1 MIVKYKSNAILNDSS
16 ISTLAKTTSPSVE
29 MKMIRVGASKAN
41 VVKVKI
47 GGKKPSLAQMKSLAK
62 KLSKRSDVEY
72 AEPDYIM
79 KPLMVPDDTSYAS
92 KHWHYQ
98 DTLGGANLEGAWDIT
113 TGSDSDIIAVIDTGI
128 LPHIELLSK
137 TLQGYDFI
145 SDVATANDDDGRDDN
160 ATDLGDWCHE
170 GDDCYESDYDYS
182 DSSWHGT
189 HVAGTIA
196 AQSDNAQ
203 GMTGINWEGKI
214 LPVRV
219 LGKGGGYVSDIADG
233 MLWAAG
239 IHVDGVPDN
248 LYPAK
253 VLNLSL
259 GGGGSC
265 SSLYLDAIERINTV
279 GSVIV
284 VAAGNSG
291 IDALNSNPANCPGV
305 ITVAASSEDGSRA
318 DYSNYG
324 ALIDVTAPGGDSG
337 KGADKN
343 ASIYSTLDGGLT
355 MPNYDNAYASY
366 QGTSMATPHVA
377 GIASLITNLAHD
389 ADYEIVKCVLQ
400 KTVRPFPRG
409 TDNDCR
415 TDICGAG
422 IVDATS
428 ALTLASNPDLL
439 LERYGDEVYDV
450 DKNILYDFDLE
461 EDKIDSSSLWFI
473 NQGRLTSNDI
483 NDSESTSYQIDL
495 SNVALYDISFDWK
508 VSSENG
514 YDFLRF
520 YGGDANFILSG
531 ERTGFF
537 QASAV
542 VTVNEQVALEW
553 DYSKDGSLSDNNDSA
568 WIDNVAITTYK
579 SASSLSFSKNSVKKI
594 VVIRNVGGCEALS
607 VGVPTLSDSV
617 NFTLA
622 NSCSQPLRLSDS
634 CSMVIEYVGSFDTS
648 DVTTLSYETSD
659 SSTPRVEKVF
669 DVKNFSAIAPII
681 NYLLF

>member
-1 MIVKYKSNAILNDSS
+1 MIIKYKSNAILSNSS
-16 ISTLAKTTSPSVE
+16 VSTLAKTTSPGVE
-29 MKMIRVGASKAN
+29 MKTFRTNASRAN

-62 KLSKRSDVEY
+62 ELSRRSDIEY

-79 KPLMVPDDTSYAS
+79 RPLMIPDDTSYDS
-92 KHWHYQ
+92 KHWHYKN
-98 DTLGGANLEGAWDIT
+98 TPGGANLEGAWDIT

-128 LPHIELLSK
+128 LPHIELMSK

-145 SDVATANDDDGRDDN
+145 SDVATANDEDARDDN
-160 ATDLGDWCHE
+160 ASDPGDWCYD
-170 GDDCYESDYDYS
+170 GDDCYATILGESDS
-182 DSSWHGT
+182 TWHGT

-203 GMTGINWEGKI
+203 GVTGINWEGKI

-219 LGKGGGYVSDIADG
+219 LGKGGGDTSDVVDG

-239 IHVDGVPDN
+239 IHVEGVPDN
-248 LYPAK
+248 LNPAK

-259 GGGGSC
+259 GGDSSC
-265 SSLYLDAIERINTV
+265 SQAYLDAIERINAT
-279 GSVIV
+279 GAIIV
-284 VAAGNSG
+284 VAAGNSNS
-291 IDALNSNPANCPGV
+291 DVLNSNPANCPGV

-318 DYSNYG
+318 GYSNYG
-324 ALIDVTAPGGDSG
+324 ALIDITAPGGDR
-337 KGADKN
+337 DKN
-343 ASIYSTLDGGLT
+343 ATIYSTLDGGAT
-355 MPNYDNAYASY
+355 TPNYDNAYASNT
-366 QGTSMATPHVA
+366 GTSMATPHVA
-377 GIASLITNLAHD
+377 GIASLITNLIPE
-389 ADYEIVKCVLQ
+389 ADYARVNCILQ
-400 KTVRPFPRG
+400 ATARPFSVG
-409 TDNDCR
+409 SKDDCS

-428 ALTLASNPDLL
+428 ALALASNPDLL
-439 LERYGDEVYDV
+439 LERYDDEVYDV

-483 NDSESTSYQIDL
+483 NDSDSTFYQINL
-495 SNVALYDISFDWK
+495 SNVALYDISFDWN

-514 YDFLRF
+514 FDFFRF
-520 YGGDANFILSG
+520 YGGDANLISSG
-531 ERTGFF
+531 ERAGSY

-542 VTVNEQVALEW
+542 VTVDEQVALKW
-553 DYSKDGSLSDNNDSA
+553 NYLKDDSLSYENDNA
-568 WIDNVAITTYK
+568 WIDNLAITTYK
-579 SASSLSFSKNSVKKI
+579 TASSLSFSKNSVKKT
-594 VVIRNVGGCEALS
+594 VVIRNVGGCKALS

-617 NFTLA
+617 KFTLT
-622 NSCSQPLRLSDS
+622 NNCSQPLSYKES
-634 CSMVIEYVGSFDTS
+634 CSMVVEYVGSFDTS

-659 SSTPRVEKVF
+659 SSIPRVEKVF
-669 DVKNFSAIAPII
+669 DVKALGSIAPII